1 MSEQP
6 FWFKVIATVVVV
18 IGILAVLTSVVFIQ
32 LLFLAGL
39 IVIFS
44 IQGVFAW
51 QKNRDKAVIIFG
63 VVLLQ
68 IVFFVDA
75 INDLFA

>member
-44 IQGVFAW
+44 IQGVFEW